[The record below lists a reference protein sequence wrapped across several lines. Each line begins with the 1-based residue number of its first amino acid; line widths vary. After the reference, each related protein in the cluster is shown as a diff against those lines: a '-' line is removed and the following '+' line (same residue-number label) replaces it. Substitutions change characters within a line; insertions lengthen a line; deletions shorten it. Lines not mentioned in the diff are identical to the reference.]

1 MEASHPGKNFIHN
14 LFGHFFIQGHH
25 AGRVM
30 GIESMKACIRQ
41 LLNIMDFLHSKRDLA
56 MRDIVRISCQMLIE
70 LWWVY

>member
-1 MEASHPGKNFIHN
+1 MP
-14 LFGHFFIQGHH
+14 
-25 AGRVM
+25 GRVM